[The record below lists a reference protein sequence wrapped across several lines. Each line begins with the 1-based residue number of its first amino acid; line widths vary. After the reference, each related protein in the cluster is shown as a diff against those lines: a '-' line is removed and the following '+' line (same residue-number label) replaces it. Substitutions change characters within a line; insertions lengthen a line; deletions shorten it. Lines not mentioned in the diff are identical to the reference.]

1 MKAGKVISIWNLFI
15 SALVFIAGFSF
26 LYTQMDILFWIPA
39 ASLGLL
45 SVSYYFSSLYYYL
58 KHKERDSIYLVFLG
72 SIIFSVIIG
81 LYFYP
86 GAIVLYDFGVVA
98 KISDFVIYSFSM
110 MLFGI
115 IGTAYSFAPY
125 LGLGKHFKEFRAKI
139 LIYISI
145 LLTLLP
151 LFLIV
156 SVVVKNGVFYGG
168 EFNISIS
175 FLTQP
180 IKDGGVAGGVLPA
193 ILGTLSLLGMV
204 ALFTLPMGVGTAV
217 YLSEYSQRGGLFV
230 RVVRTAVNILQ
241 GTPSVVHGLFGYAVF
256 VLILFGPSLLS
267 ASLTLSILTLPIVIS
282 SSEEALKDIPDE
294 MRDASLAVGGTKWQT
309 IKKVVLPSALSRII
323 TGTVLGL
330 GRAAGETAPILF
342 TGAIFYGADMFPGV
356 FGRFQ
361 ALPYHLYELF
371 NRFGFTG
378 KNLEPNAWATA
389 LVLLGIVMS
398 INIVAIIMRE
408 KLRKE
413 F

>member
-1 MKAGKVISIWNLFI
+1 MKAGKIVSIWNVFI
-15 SALVFIAGFSF
+15 SVLIFMAGFGI
-26 LYTQMDILFWIPA
+26 LYSQIDILFWIPA
-39 ASLGLL
+39 SALALL
-45 SVSYYFSSLYYYL
+45 AISYYFSSIFYYL
-58 KHKERDSIYLVFLG
+58 KNKEKDFVYLLLLA
-72 SIIFSVIIG
+72 SVILSSIIG

-86 GAIVLYDFGVVA
+86 DSIVLYEYEVVA
-98 KISDFVIYSFSM
+98 KFSDFVVYSLSM

-115 IGTAYSFAPY
+115 IGTAYSFAPQ
-125 LGLGKHFKEFRAKI
+125 LGLGKNFKEFRAEI

-156 SVVVKNGVFYGG
+156 FFVVRKGLFYEGHM
-168 EFNISIS
+168 NISLA

-180 IKDGGVAGGVLPA
+180 IKNGGAAGGVLPA
-193 ILGTLSLLGMV
+193 ILGTLSLL
-204 ALFTLPMGVGTAV
+204 ALVTIFTLPMGVGTAI
-217 YLSEYSQRGGLFV
+217 YLSEYSQRGLFV
-230 RVVRTAVNILQ
+230 RIVRTAVNILQ

-267 ASLTLSILTLPIVIS
+267 AALTLSILTLPIVIS

-309 IKKVVLPSALSRII
+309 IKKIVLPSALPRII

-342 TGAIFYGADMFPGV
+342 TGAIFFGADMFPGV
-356 FGRFQ
+356 LSRFK
-361 ALPYHLYELF
+361 ALPYHLWILF
-371 NRFGFTG
+371 TRFGFVG
-378 KNLEPNAWATA
+378 KNFEPNAWATA
-389 LVLLGIVMS
+389 LVLLAIVLS
-398 INIVAIIMRE
+398 INVIAIIMRE